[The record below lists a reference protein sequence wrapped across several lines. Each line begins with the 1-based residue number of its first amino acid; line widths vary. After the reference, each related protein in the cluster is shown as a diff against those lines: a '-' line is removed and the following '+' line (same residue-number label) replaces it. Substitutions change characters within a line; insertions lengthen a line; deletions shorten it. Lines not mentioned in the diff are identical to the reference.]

1 MNLSKYSIGIGDR
14 FGHEAKAQ
22 LKAIIDANEKLN
34 NITPVWNKSFREH
47 NIIHTKPSNTRM
59 AADKAIRELNWKE
72 QYFIDADHINMSN
85 VDEFIDHSDFF
96 TIDVADFIDKK
107 ADEEKLKKSIDQNI
121 KFIGEIYI
129 PNISQPFKVTEK
141 ELENI
146 IQKYLSAITEAG
158 RIYRFVEGKK
168 GKNNFITEISIDE
181 VLEPQSP
188 IELLIILS
196 LLSSEKIPLQ
206 TIAPRFTGRF
216 NKGVDYVGDISKFEK
231 EFEEDILI
239 INYAVKKFG
248 LPDNLKLSIHSGS
261 DKFSIYPVIKRIMQK
276 HDKGIHLKT
285 AGTTWLEEV
294 IGLALAGS
302 EPLKLVKM
310 FYNEA
315 LSRMDELCAP
325 YAQVIDIDLNKLPSA
340 NEVKQWSSEK
350 FANTLRHIPGQPDYN
365 PDFRQLI
372 HVGYK
377 VAVEHGEEFTSF
389 LSKYSD
395 IIGQQVYE
403 NIYERHLC
411 RLFNTQRNSHA

>member
-1 MNLSKYSIGIGDR
+1 MKLSKYSIGIGDR

-22 LKAIIDANEKLN
+22 LKAIIDANDKLII
-34 NITPVWNKSFREH
+34 ITPVWNKSFREH
-47 NIIHTKPSNTRM
+47 NIIHTKPSDTRM
-59 AADKAIRELNWKE
+59 AANKAVQELNWRE
-72 QYFIDADHINMSN
+72 QFFVDADHINMSN
-85 VDEFIDHSDFF
+85 VAEFIYHSDFF
-96 TIDVADFIDKK
+96 TIDVADFIGKK
-107 ADEEKLKKSIDQNI
+107 PDDGKLKKSIKQNSG
-121 KFIGEIYI
+121 FIGELNI
-129 PNISQPFKVTEK
+129 PKISQPFILAEK

-158 RIYRFVEGKK
+158 KIYRFIEGKK
-168 GKNNFITEISIDE
+168 GINNFITEISIDE

-196 LLSSEKIPLQ
+196 LLSKEKIPVQ

-216 NKGVDYVGDISKFEK
+216 NKGVDYVGEISKFEK

-239 INYAVKKFG
+239 IDYAIKKFS

-261 DKFSIYPVIKRIMQK
+261 DKFSIYPVIKRIMYK

-294 IGLALAGS
+294 IGLAVASS
-302 EPLKLVKM
+302 ESLELVKKI
-310 FYNEA
+310 YNEA
-315 LSRMDELCAP
+315 LSRMNELCAP
-325 YAQVIDIDLNKLPSA
+325 YAQVIDIDIKKLPLV
-340 NEVKQWSSEK
+340 NEVKLWSGEK

-377 VAVEHGEEFTSF
+377 VAVEHGDQFKSF
-389 LSKYSD
+389 LCKYSD
-395 IIGQQVYE
+395 IIEKQVYE
-403 NIYERHLC
+403 NIYVRHLC
-411 RLFNTQRNSHA
+411 RLFNIK

>member
-1 MNLSKYSIGIGDR
+1 MNLLKYSIGIGDR

-47 NIIHTKPSNTRM
+47 HIIHTKPSDTRM
-59 AADKAIRELNWKE
+59 TADKAIRDLNWKE

-85 VDEFIDHSDFF
+85 VDEFIYHSNFF
-96 TIDVADFIDKK
+96 TIDVADFIGKK
-107 ADEEKLKKSIDQNI
+107 TDDEKLNKSIHQNF

-129 PNISQPFKVTEK
+129 PNISHPFKVTEK
-141 ELENI
+141 ELKNI

-158 RIYRFVEGKK
+158 MIYRFIEGKK

-231 EFEEDILI
+231 EFEEEILI
-239 INYAVKKFG
+239 VDYAIKEFG
-248 LPDNLKLSIHSGS
+248 LANNLKLSIHSGS

-294 IGLALAGS
+294 IGLALAS
-302 EPLKLVKM
+302 SAPLKLVKM

-325 YAQVIDIDLNKLPSA
+325 YAQVIDIDLKKLPSV
-340 NEVKQWSSEK
+340 NEVKQWSGEK

-377 VAVEHGEEFTSF
+377 VAVEHREEFTSF

-395 IIGQQVYE
+395 IIGQQVYD

-411 RLFNTQRNSHA
+411 RLFNPK